1 MKVILALRGS
11 LSFTQSFLLLTDL
24 PSMLILLEEDYQL
37 EYSESYTG
45 DVHGES
51 TIEGYQY
58 CIGLKRSFELLL
70 SERYRV
76 FILTVGCTA
85 VGTSYCADNGHLK
98 VFDSHARDVYGKSR
112 ARGTCVLL
120 DISSTDNLV
129 HHFQSLFGATDLYEL
144 KGLQIT
150 KYDMAII

>member
-1 MKVILALRGS
+1 M
-11 LSFTQSFLLLTDL
+11 
-24 PSMLILLEEDYQL
+24 
-37 EYSESYTG
+37 
-45 DVHGES
+45 
-51 TIEGYQY
+51 
-58 CIGLKRSFELLL
+58 
-70 SERYRV
+70 
-76 FILTVGCTA
+76 
-85 VGTSYCADNGHLK
+85 GTSYCADNGHLK
-98 VFDSHARDVYGKSR
+98 VFDSHPRDVYSKSR